1 MKKRLHTYQQQAVDH
16 ALKRLQE
23 RCLRMYLTLPTGTG
37 KSIILAALAVSLL
50 EKGRILVLIHRQDIA
65 KQLATT
71 LKEEGLNVGL
81 LMQGQRVLSA
91 LVTVATIQ
99 SLSSLALQ
107 DLLLA
112 SDIPIAIIF
121 IDEAHHA
128 VEGSTYGR
136 IIAEIEKS
144 PPPKSIPVI
153 GFTSTPYRSDK
164 QSMLSLLPTCAFA
177 RDIPDMVRDGWLA
190 PLTWKPLRVD
200 IDLSQVGNRSQDG
213 EDDYDERALSMHLAR
228 TAITEAIARKVVPLI
243 GQRPTLVFAAS
254 VEHAEQ
260 LAEAF
265 CQYGTAA
272 RAISGRQSRSERD
285 QVFAQWRAGMVQVV
299 CNCSLLTEGFDFPEI
314 AALVIARPTRSP
326 SLYVQMLGRG
336 IRLAPDKQDCL
347 VLDVVGND
355 PDPARQVVLPQI
367 VGDIQA
373 EGGAKP
379 ARGEATDP
387 LLKTIYGT
395 GKPSLSLLDPIG
407 QSHYRWSPYQL
418 DRYEG
423 YFSRV
428 SRYERAIIE
437 RDPEGS
443 GLYRSRLYTKRPE
456 QQAEHQ
462 WIEYRYLPLRQ
473 QVALTHEATGKRY
486 VNKLGGKEARWLHEK
501 ATENQLSFLQRL
513 DRKAAQRAREEEWTG
528 QTVSDLITF
537 LTMRGTLTNPPSVP
551 TEVNSDAVVR

>member
-1 MKKRLHTYQQQAVDH
+1 MKKRLRPYQQQAVYH
-16 ALKRLQE
+16 THKRLQE
-23 RCLRMYLTLPTGTG
+23 GCRRMYITLPTGTG
-37 KSIILAALAVSLL
+37 KSAILAALAESLL
-50 EKGRILVLIHRQDIA
+50 DMGRVLVLIHRQDIA
-65 KQLATT
+65 NQLATT
-71 LKEEGLNVGL
+71 LREEGLDVGL
-81 LMQGQRVLSA
+81 LMQGHRMLSA
-91 LVTVATIQ
+91 AVTVAITQ
-99 SLSSLALQ
+99 SLSSLTLQ

-112 SDIPIAIIF
+112 SDTPIATIF

-136 IIAEIEKS
+136 IIAEIEQNS
-144 PPPKSIPVI
+144 PQKAIPVI
-153 GFTSTPYRSDK
+153 GFTATPYRSDK

-200 IDLSQVGNRSQDG
+200 IDLSQVRNRSQDG

-243 GQRPTLVFAAS
+243 GLRPTLVFAAS

-265 CQYGTAA
+265 CQCGIAA
-272 RAISGRQSRSERD
+272 RALSGRQSRSKRE
-285 QVFAQWRAGMVQVV
+285 QVFAQWRAGKIQMV

-326 SLYVQMLGRG
+326 SLYMQMLGRG
-336 IRLAPDKQDCL
+336 TRLAPDKQDCL
-347 VLDVVGND
+347 VLDVMGND
-355 PDPARQVVLPQI
+355 PDPARQVVLPQV

-373 EGGAKP
+373 ESGAKP
-379 ARGEATDP
+379 PRGEATDP
-387 LLKTIYGT
+387 LLKTMYGT
-395 GKPSLSLLDPIG
+395 DKPSLSLLDPIG
-407 QSHYRWSPYQL
+407 LSHYRWSPYQL
-418 DRYEG
+418 GRCEG
-423 YFSRV
+423 YFSRI

-443 GLYRSRLYTKRPE
+443 GLYRSRLYTKQPE

-486 VNKLGGKEARWLHEK
+486 VKKLGGKEARWLHEK
-501 ATENQLSFLQRL
+501 ATENQLRVLQRL
-513 DRKAAQRAREEEWTG
+513 NRKAAQRAREKAWTG
-528 QTVSDLITF
+528 QMVSDLITF
-537 LTMRGTLTNPPSVP
+537 LPMRGTLTNPPSVP
-551 TEVNSDAVVR
+551 TEERDNDVV